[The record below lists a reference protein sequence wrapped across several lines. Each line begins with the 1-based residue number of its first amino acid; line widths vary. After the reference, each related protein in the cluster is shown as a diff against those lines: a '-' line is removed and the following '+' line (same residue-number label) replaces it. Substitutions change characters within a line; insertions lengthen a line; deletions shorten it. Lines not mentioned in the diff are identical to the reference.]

1 MDDRN
6 PSLPIKHNNL
16 IPVEI
21 ARQITSRGKIVNQE
35 ALPSSLGPTEP
46 FELHQILNLLFPKRF
61 ASEKCCV
68 ADSTSSRLNE
78 SLLCGP
84 HTLRQRSSEV
94 GPTLL
99 SWFPLDVSDLSPTF
113 CFWWRCRK
121 KATAA
126 ATASLNEVAIRPE
139 TSPILGSFDGVSE
152 QMVSLQT
159 MAKAAD

>member
-16 IPVEI
+16 ISVEI
-21 ARQITSRGKIVNQE
+21 ARQITSRGKI
-35 ALPSSLGPTEP
+35 
-46 FELHQILNLLFPKRF
+46 NLLFPKRF

-84 HTLRQRSSEV
+84 HMLGQRSSED

-99 SWFPLDVSDLSPTF
+99 SWSPLDVSDLSPTF
-113 CFWWRCRK
+113 CFRRRCQK

-126 ATASLNEVAIRPE
+126 ATASPNEVAIRPE
-139 TSPILGSFDGVSE
+139 MSPILGSFDGVSE
-152 QMVSLQT
+152 QMVSLQA